1 MVRSQQKLMSTQGSP
16 QLGLPESW
24 VNELFEREHPRFTDR
39 FVFTDL
45 EALHLSFFP
54 HLLQE
59 KNVDPQAVCEDL
71 SAGFQPGRWDG
82 GKGGFVY
89 NLTGERFRV
98 QVRAKVGKNTGTPL
112 AVITGIETDPPKRLR
127 DWEIVTR
134 VQMHPVWDEALC
146 DIEGIWKCSF
156 EEQRAWQ
163 RQRQLLWEEKRALIG
178 RPAKVRELADEE
190 RLHSLARR
198 NYGALRTMLSLLET
212 RAEVEQAAS
221 ATGAIYA
228 QVSND
233 NEAESKT
240 PARYIAARISVRNGI
255 IEEGDHIEVTVK
267 GRRGFRSKIE
277 EIDGNVFYLPEP
289 EGVALA
295 DGTPVTLTV
304 QSRFSM
310 KSHARALDRFLRM
323 EVEGEWPDLA
333 TLLCEPGRLQL
344 GVDPAPPEKFFA
356 EADGRTLND
365 EQKKAVAGALA
376 TPHTFFIQGPPGTGK
391 TTVIAEIIQH
401 LVERGE
407 RVLMLAPTHVAVDEV
422 LRRVGNKPGVLPVRL
437 AWSESKV
444 DASVRQ
450 FTPSS
455 VTQELVKKIRQP
467 NASRSKVWEQ
477 TVQQLQAELSRI
489 TRWRKACTDFE
500 NMVEKCRTEQQE
512 LDHFIAEIDV
522 ARNKANAELEELQKT
537 LPKQESTLSAAGVKA
552 AKLRKD
558 YDSLRSGSGFWRKAL
573 AVVGMGELAES
584 ATKASEAGKKRDKLQ
599 AQLEELQSRHSRLK
613 EDLKQLARKEK
624 TKQPKLEQRLQA
636 TEAARTKAAQ
646 ERSDARSELEI
657 PDHVDVDGVLLA
669 RHQAAQDKLQRLQ
682 HYAKLEQRWFEITG
696 LSSANGRSAVEEVA
710 EQIGSDLLD
719 VVNLVCCTTTGIAGQ
734 TLTRDASFDTLIVD
748 EASRVTDSEFLIGAV
763 RARRWILVGDEH
775 QLPPFVDSADE
786 YHLHAMAA
794 LHRSDS
800 DRKQLLAEA
809 VSDLAVLWQED
820 EEQHQFREKSVLKEA
835 ERLRDE
841 RTWAKEYQAGF
852 SAALRHL
859 KKEYE
864 NPERALLQTMRDYL
878 VRSLFERCVLACQ
891 PTLRQR
897 LEVQRRMI
905 EPIARIV
912 AEPIYGGNY
921 RTPSMEEL
929 AKHDVTPLTNATFQ
943 HPIVF
948 LDTSLHRERASDIQS
963 GNGFINPIEVDW
975 VVNACRDYDR
985 ALRKKNEKPITVS
998 ILSFY
1003 RAQAREIGRKLGWPK
1018 TPFSKLDFRVIDSID
1033 RIQGQESDLVILS
1046 FCRTHRGYP
1055 SATFGQWLQD
1065 VRRLNVACTRA
1076 HRALVLVGH
1085 SQTLQRLCSNPKAQN
1100 FYKHLFA
1107 LFPAHPKSMELNKN
1121 YQSGR

>member
-1 MVRSQQKLMSTQGSP
+1 MVRSQPKPILARDNP
-16 QLGLPESW
+16 RLGLPESW
-24 VNELFEREHPRFTDR
+24 VNEIFEREHPQYADR
-39 FVFTDL
+39 FVFAGL
-45 EALHLSFFP
+45 ESLNLSFFP
-54 HLLQE
+54 QSLHE
-59 KNVDPQAVCEDL
+59 KNIDPQAVCEDL
-71 SAGFQPGRWDG
+71 SAGFQPGRWDR
-82 GKGGFVY
+82 GKSGIVY
-89 NLTGERFRV
+89 ILTGERFRV
-98 QVRAKVGKNTGTPL
+98 QVRVRVGQNTGTLL
-112 AVITGIETDPPKRLR
+112 AVITNIELDPPKRLR

-134 VQMHPVWDEALC
+134 LKMHAVWDETVC
-146 DIEGIWKCSF
+146 DVEAVWKSSY
-156 EEQRAWQ
+156 EAHRAWQ
-163 RQRQLLWEEKRALIG
+163 RERQRLWEEKRALIG
-178 RPAKVRELADEE
+178 RPTKVRELANEE
-190 RLHSLARR
+190 RLHSFVRR

-228 QVSND
+228 QASNE

-240 PARYIAARISVRNGI
+240 QARYIAVRISARNGL

-267 GRRGFRSKIE
+267 GRRVFRSKIE
-277 EIDGNVFYLPEP
+277 EIDGNVFFLLEP

-295 DGTPVTLTV
+295 DGAPVSLTV
-304 QSRFSM
+304 KSRFSM

-333 TLLCEPGRLQL
+333 TLLCETGRLLL
-344 GVDPAPPEKFFA
+344 GADPAPLEKFFG

-376 TPHTFFIQGPPGTGK
+376 TPHAFFIQGPPGTGK

-455 VTQELVKKIRQP
+455 VTQELVRKIRQP
-467 NASRSKVWEQ
+467 NASRSKVWEK
-477 TVQQLQAELSRI
+477 TVHQAQAELSRI
-489 TRWRKACTDFE
+489 MRWRKACTDFE
-500 NMVEKCRTEQQE
+500 NMVQKCQVEQQE
-512 LDHFIAEIDV
+512 LNSFIAEIDI
-522 ARNKANAELEELQKT
+522 ARKKANAELEEIRES
-537 LPKQESTLSAAGVKA
+537 LPKQESNLTAAGAKA

-558 YDSLRSGSGFWRKAL
+558 YDALCSGSGFWRKAL

-584 ATKASEAGKKRDKLQ
+584 AKNVNEAWEQRDKLQ
-599 AQLEELQSRHSRLK
+599 ARLEELQSRHSRLK

-624 TKQPKLEQRLQA
+624 TKQPKLEQGLQA
-636 TEAARTKAAQ
+636 AEAARTKAAQ
-646 ERSDARSELEI
+646 ERSDARCELEI

-669 RHQAAQDKLQRLQ
+669 RHQAAQDKLQRIQ

-786 YHLHAMAA
+786 YHIHALAA
-794 LHRSDS
+794 LHRTESA
-800 DRKQLLAEA
+800 RKQSLTDA
-809 VSDLAVLWQED
+809 VKDLAVLWQED
-820 EEQHQFREKSVLKEA
+820 EEQHLFRENSVLQEA
-835 ERLRDE
+835 ERLRDQ
-841 RTWAKEYQAGF
+841 RTWMEEYHASF
-852 SAALRHL
+852 SDALRHL
-859 KKEYE
+859 KREHE
-864 NPERALLQTMRDYL
+864 DPERAILQTMRNYL
-878 VRSLFERCVLACQ
+878 VRSLFERCVMECQ

-921 RTPSMEEL
+921 RTPSVDEL
-929 AKHDVTPLTNATFQ
+929 AEHGVTPLTNATFR

-948 LDTSLHRERASDIQS
+948 LDTSLHRDRASDIQS

-975 VVNACRDYDR
+975 VVRACRDYDQ
-985 ALRKKNEKPITVS
+985 ALRQKNEKAISVS

-1018 TPFSKLDFRVIDSID
+1018 PTFSKLDFRVIDSID

-1055 SATFGQWLQD
+1055 SAAFGQWLQD

-1085 SQTLQRLCSNPKAQN
+1085 GQTLQRLCSNPQAQS
-1100 FYKHLFA
+1100 FYKNLFA
-1107 LFPAHPKSMELNKN
+1107 LFPAHPESMELNKN